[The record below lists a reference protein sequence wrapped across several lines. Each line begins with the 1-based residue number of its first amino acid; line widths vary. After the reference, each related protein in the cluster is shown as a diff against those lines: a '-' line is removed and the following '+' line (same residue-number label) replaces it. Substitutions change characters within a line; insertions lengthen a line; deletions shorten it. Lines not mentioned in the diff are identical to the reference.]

1 MEEKQKGDV
10 YMTRILFFLISYG
23 LIVITA
29 THMIFYFNY
38 LSLGYSW
45 KQILLFIIQ
54 TPDFTLFVMA
64 VILLIITVFFRAP
77 SQTPFF

>member
-1 MEEKQKGDV
+1 MEEKQRAM
-10 YMTRILFFLISYG
+10 YMIRIFFFLISYG
-23 LIVITA
+23 LIVITV

-45 KQILLFIIQ
+45 KQILLFIVQ
-54 TPDFTLFVMA
+54 TGDFMLFIMA
-64 VILLIITVFFRAP
+64 VILLVITVFARVP